1 VYDTLQVPDVEYYLL
16 EQHIFPCNWLQV
28 KENSMDP
35 AHLYFLHTTVSTVQF
50 KDDLAIQSE
59 MDFMEVPTG
68 GMVYIDTRRL
78 GDNAWVR
85 LADYVPPYIHQ
96 FLLNP
101 PGERQSVKHAE
112 RTHWAVP
119 VDDTHTLFMGLARL
133 KEGDPRPVGTG
144 FGQTDDRPY
153 DERQRVPGDYDA
165 QVSQRPIARHGLEHL
180 GSTDRGIIMM
190 RNLIRRSIRGA
201 QDGVASGQPL
211 DASEI
216 SVPTFSSGTVLPLEP
231 APTFAEDRQ
240 LLRETG
246 RRVAEA
252 IVKERTG

>member
-1 VYDTLQVPDVEYYLL
+1 
-16 EQHIFPCNWLQV
+16 
-28 KENSMDP
+28 
-35 AHLYFLHTTVSTVQF
+35 
-50 KDDLAIQSE
+50 
-59 MDFMEVPTG
+59 
-68 GMVYIDTRRL
+68 
-78 GDNAWVR
+78 
-85 LADYVPPYIHQ
+85 
-96 FLLNP
+96 
-101 PGERQSVKHAE
+101 
-112 RTHWAVP
+112 
-119 VDDTHTLFMGLARL
+119 
-133 KEGDPRPVGTG
+133 
-144 FGQTDDRPY
+144 
-153 DERQRVPGDYDA
+153 
-165 QVSQRPIARHGLEHL
+165 
-180 GSTDRGIIMM
+180 MM